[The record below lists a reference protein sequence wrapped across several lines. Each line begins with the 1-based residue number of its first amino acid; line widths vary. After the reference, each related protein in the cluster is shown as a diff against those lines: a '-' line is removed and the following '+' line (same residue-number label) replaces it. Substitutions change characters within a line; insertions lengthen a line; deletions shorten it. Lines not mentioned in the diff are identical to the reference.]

1 MQRTTPAY
9 YELLNYTWE
18 TRRYDIGGYRTWYCC
33 CMDTFNLEG
42 WNAWWVPFHNVRS
55 RTAKLMASRPPVP
68 NGLLQLISDSNPRS
82 GKKQTPQHLG
92 RTHNHM
98 KEMQFS
104 SIKMPLTVEIIS
116 ELPCV
121 GEGLD
126 HTVHKTSISQ
136 IDQSSEARE
145 THFLLL
151 YFFSSLTARRRSVS
165 HGLHHAGGLGLWRQK
180 DKS

>member
-1 MQRTTPAY
+1 MVSALPQRSKQNSKANGQPSTGAQWIITV
-9 YELLNYTWE
+9 
-18 TRRYDIGGYRTWYCC
+18 
-33 CMDTFNLEG
+33 NL
-42 WNAWWVPFHNVRS
+42 
-55 RTAKLMASRPPVP
+55 
-68 NGLLQLISDSNPRS
+68 GLKPTVWKQ
-82 GKKQTPQHLG
+82 QTPQHLG

-104 SIKMPLTVEIIS
+104 SIKMPLTMEIIP

-151 YFFSSLTARRRSVS
+151 HFFSSLTACRRSVS
-165 HGLHHAGGLGLWRQK
+165 HGLHHAGGLGLWT
-180 DKS
+180 DKRISHK